1 MSRLYRAEEADVGTT
16 ARKALTPTQR
26 LKMFEAHKGM
36 CVLCGRKIQAGEPWI
51 DEHRVPL
58 SMGGSNDLSNR
69 GPAHKPC
76 ADAKTHGK
84 DGDLANAAKV
94 KRQKM
99 RHLGISQPKGRP
111 LTSAGFQKAPP
122 QRRASAPLNKTLP
135 PRRSLFGEA

>member
-1 MSRLYRAEEADVGTT
+1 MARLYRAEEADVGTT

-36 CVLCGRKIQAGEPWI
+36 CVLCGIKIQAGEPWI
-51 DEHRVPL
+51 DEHLVPL
-58 SMGGSNDLSNR
+58 SQGGSNDLSNR

-84 DGDLANAAKV
+84 AGDLAVAAKA

-99 RHLGISQPKGRP
+99 RHLGIAKAKRP
-111 LTSAGFQKAPP
+111 LEGRGFDKAPP
-122 QRRASAPLNKTLP
+122 QRRASTPLTKPLP
-135 PRRSLFGEA
+135 PRRSFYGDAQ